1 MNYKNKLVT
10 IIFISIAVFVL
21 IFKPNLN
28 FIDKKVDNFINLS
41 LKETFISYAIIRSI
55 NAGVSVMKHSQID
68 IQPAGLGISIG
79 AGEIL
84 DPIDDLTERVSNL
97 LFIFM
102 IIFGALKIIFNLSTE
117 IFYIFFPIALTLFGF
132 GFLFKK
138 YQSNFF
144 YFGKILFLISIIKFL
159 FIFIILGNKFIEIHF
174 QKEIKTA
181 QTQLKISIPSNT
193 EFSMPKT
200 SGSIFDILK
209 TKINYAKSQVHNFQK
224 AMNILQKNFSIII
237 NNLIKLAYLYF
248 GILITDIIFIPF
260 IIYIILK
267 QSFNILY
274 KS

>member
-1 MNYKNKLVT
+1 MNYKNKLIAV
-10 IIFISIAVFVL
+10 IFISIAVFFL

-55 NAGVSVMKHSQID
+55 NAGVSVIKHSQID

-97 LFIFM
+97 LFIFI

-117 IFYIFFPIALTLFGF
+117 IFYIFFPIALALFSF

-138 YQSNFF
+138 YQPKFF

-159 FIFIILGNKFIEIHF
+159 FIFIVLGNKFIDTHF
-174 QKEIKTA
+174 QKEIKTV
-181 QTQLKISIPSNT
+181 QTQLKISIPNNT
-193 EFSMPKT
+193 KFSIPKT

-209 TKINYAKSQVHNFQK
+209 TKINYVKSQVHNFQK
-224 AMNILQKNFSIII
+224 TMNILQKNFSSII

-260 IIYIILK
+260 LIYIILK